1 MKVLRFFLILILPFS
16 FAFAQESYNVV
27 PEESSLIIKGTSS
40 LHDWE
45 SRVENFSGSGIFFM
59 NGSQIERI
67 EELSFSAISESI
79 KSGKRVMDK
88 KTRGAL
94 DAKNHPQIEFV
105 FSSVDKAGEDTL
117 QVAGTLSLAGVTNE
131 ITVIGAYQINE
142 DGSIVIS
149 GLVPINMEDYGV
161 KPPTAMVGTLKTGKD
176 VEVEYQM
183 RFQLTNPST
192 NQ

>member
-1 MKVLRFFLILILPFS
+1 MKVLRFFLILILPSS
-16 FAFAQESYNVV
+16 FAFAQESYQVV

-45 SRVENFSGSGIFFM
+45 STVEDFSGSGIFFM
-59 NGSQIERI
+59 NGSLVEGV
-67 EELSFSAISESI
+67 ENLGFSAVTESI

-94 DAKNHPQIEFV
+94 DSKNYPQIEFV
-105 FSSVDKAGEDTL
+105 FSSIAQVGEDSL
-117 QVAGTLSLAGVTNE
+117 EVAGTLSLAGVTNE
-131 ITVIGAYQINE
+131 ITVAGAYQVGE
-142 DGSIVIS
+142 DGSIIIS

>member
-1 MKVLRFFLILILPFS
+1 MKVLRFILILIFPFP
-16 FAFAQESYNVV
+16 FAFAQETYTVV
-27 PEESSLIIKGTSS
+27 PGESSLIIKGTSS

-45 SRVENFSGSGIFFM
+45 SRVEDFSGSGVFFM
-59 NGSQIERI
+59 SGSMIERVEGLI
-67 EELSFSAISESI
+67 FSAVTESI
-79 KSGKRVMDK
+79 KSGKKVMDR

-94 DAKNHPQIEFV
+94 DAKNYPQIEFA
-105 FSSVDKAGEDTL
+105 FSSIEKTGEDTL

-131 ITVIGAYQINE
+131 ITVSGAYQVEE
-142 DGSIVIS
+142 DGSIIIS